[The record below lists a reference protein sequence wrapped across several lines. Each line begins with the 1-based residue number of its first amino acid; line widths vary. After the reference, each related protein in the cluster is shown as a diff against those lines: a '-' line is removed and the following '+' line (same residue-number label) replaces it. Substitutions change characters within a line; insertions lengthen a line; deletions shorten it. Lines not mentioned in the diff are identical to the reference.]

1 MNTNISEVEKS
12 VENEKNRTQTVHKTV
27 HSSVS
32 IPFPAQANTA
42 EESGGTTAR
51 AGKDSQAYWKSRVQP
66 RIVRGK
72 PTPELYARFFEGT
85 GQSWVCLNTSNRGLA
100 ATKARDLYLQIKANG
115 LDVALAEFRP
125 KSAPRAARS
134 ATVGELITEAT
145 ALSSVRASTLNLYAA
160 SLRRIVSGVI
170 GMKAGGAVFY
180 HASAE
185 AKAWRA
191 QVDAAS
197 LDVLSAAKVEAWRKG
212 YIDAA
217 SDEKARVSAKNT
229 SSCIIRNARGF
240 FTKEMV
246 KALGAKLR
254 LPSPVPLVGLSAG
267 SSTRRFKTTV
277 EPRALYASALA
288 ELTGDT
294 LTAFLL
300 CITGGLRK
308 GEADMLEWA
317 SVNLD
322 AALVEIAV
330 TKWFAPK
337 TEESQRSTP
346 IPPDVVTHLRT
357 SRAKD
362 SAAEFVLTGLNPAVK
377 RHAKLYRCKCWKPLA
392 VWLRA
397 KGFASPNPIHELRK
411 LSGSLVNAVA
421 GLEAARRHLGHRN
434 ISTTAASY
442 VTGSAALVNLAM
454 PDPKLNGT

>member
-12 VENEKNRTQTVHKTV
+12 VENEKNRTQTV

-134 ATVGELITEAT
+134 STVGELIAQAKLVST
-145 ALSSVRASTLNLYAA
+145 VRTSTFNDYEIK
-160 SLRRIVSGVI
+160 LRRLVAGVL
-170 GMKAGGAVFY
+170 GMKAGGSVFY
-180 HASAE
+180 HGSSE
-185 AKAWRA
+185 AKAWGEK
-191 QVDAAS
+191 VDGAS
-197 LDVLSAAKVEAWRKG
+197 LDVLSAARVESWRKSF
-212 YIDAA
+212 IDAA
-217 SDEKARVSAKNT
+217 KDEKARISAKNT
-229 SSCIIRNARGF
+229 SSSIIRNARGF
-240 FTKEMV
+240 FSKELV

-254 LPSPVPLVGLSAG
+254 LPNPLPLVGISAG

-294 LTAFLL
+294 LTGFLL
-300 CITGGLRK
+300 CITAGLRK
-308 GEADMLEWA
+308 GEADMLEWG
-317 SVNLD
+317 SVDLD
-322 AALVEIAV
+322 GALIEIAV
-330 TKWFAPK
+330 TKWFVPK

-346 IPPDVVTHLRT
+346 IPPDVVAHLRAC
-357 SRAKD
+357 RAKD
-362 SAAEFVLTGLNPAVK
+362 TAAEFVLTGRDPSEK
-377 RHAKLYRCKCWKPLA
+377 RDPKVYRCACWKPLA

-397 KGFASPNPIHELRK
+397 KGFASLNPIHELRK
-411 LSGSLVNAVA
+411 LSGSLVNSVA

-442 VTGSAALVNLAM
+442 VTGSAALVNLAAPSAM
-454 PDPKLNGT
+454 PATP